1 MKKFLCVLL
10 AMLMIFSFAAV
21 PAFAEGITPAP
32 GPIDILAEYARI
44 IFAGIVCLVVAGVA
58 IYTFIKKP
66 RAEQL
71 EKLKEWLLW
80 AVIEAEKELGSKTG
94 EIKLRRVYDLF
105 VTTFP
110 WLARIISFE
119 TFRAYV
125 GEALDKMERL
135 IAENQK
141 IAAYVERGTD

>member
-1 MKKFLCVLL
+1 MKKYLCVLL
-10 AMLMIFSFAAV
+10 AMLMIFSIATV
-21 PAFAEGITPAP
+21 PAFAEGVTPVT
-32 GPIDILAEYARI
+32 GPVDALAEYAGV
-44 IFAGIVCLVVAGVA
+44 IFAGIVCLIVAALAV
-58 IYTFIKKP
+58 YTFIKKP
-66 RAEQL
+66 RAEQI

-125 GEALDKMERL
+125 GEALDRMERL
-135 IAENQK
+135 IVENKK
-141 IAAYVERGTD
+141 IAEYIQKE

>member
-1 MKKFLCVLL
+1 MKKFFCVLL
-10 AMLMIFSFAAV
+10 VMLMIFSFAAV
-21 PAFAEGITPAP
+21 PVFAEGVTPAP
-32 GPIDILAEYARI
+32 GPVDILAEYAWI
-44 IFAGIVCLVVAGVA
+44 IFTGIVCLAVAGVA

-105 VTTFP
+105 ITTFP

-119 TFRAYV
+119 TFHAYV
-125 GEALDKMERL
+125 NEALDKMERL
-135 IAENQK
+135 IVENKK
-141 IAAYVERGTD
+141 IAAFVERGIE

>member
-1 MKKFLCVLL
+1 MKKFLYVLM
-10 AMLMIFSFAAV
+10 AMVLIFSLAAIPV
-21 PAFAEGITPAP
+21 FAEGITPVT
-32 GPIDILAEYARI
+32 GPVDVLAEYAWV
-44 IFAGIVCLVVAGVA
+44 IFAGIVCLIMAALAV
-58 IYTFIKKP
+58 YTFIKKP
-66 RAEQL
+66 RAEQI

-119 TFRAYV
+119 TFHGYV
-125 GEALDKMERL
+125 KEALEKMEQL
-135 IAENQK
+135 IIENKNIAEYIQK
-141 IAAYVERGTD
+141 E